1 MFNIRHYITK
11 GDGNFFRVLEPTT
24 EQGKN
29 DSNNA
34 VNQERQE
41 QQQEQQQEQEQEKQQ
56 EQESKEDADNKETD
70 VVVVTPEITRQ
81 ILVDKCGEHDWLY
94 ADWNV
99 RDILPSP
106 MRLVMFRPSMCQ
118 LCGIVDDSIQ
128 HDQFYSGYVY
138 EHTGFN
144 YCYNCKDKFFSAL
157 KARAEPIW
165 ELLQCETLRDF
176 WGPRTRR
183 DPITN
188 GRMYSG
194 KYKYEKWRAV
204 SRYASY
210 SVDNT
215 KGLPGVENVLFI
227 YCEMKD
233 TIVGEIT
240 KLISVSDI
248 LKSNYNACKNGFFD
262 PSYDP
267 NDDDPMNTLEL
278 SDDAKIVLSKVQVV
292 QQ

>member
-1 MFNIRHYITK
+1 MFSIQHFLNK
-11 GDGNFFRVLEPTT
+11 EGGDENSYSLFRMLEPT
-24 EQGKN
+24 EHENKN
-29 DSNNA
+29 
-34 VNQERQE
+34 NQEGNE
-41 QQQEQQQEQEQEKQQ
+41 
-56 EQESKEDADNKETD
+56 
-70 VVVVTPEITRQ
+70 VVVVAPEIMRQ
-81 ILVDKCGEHDWLY
+81 ILIDKCSESDDDWLY

-99 RDILPSP
+99 RGILPSP

-118 LCGIVDDSIQ
+118 LCGVVDDSIR
-128 HDQFYSGYVY
+128 HDQFCSGYVY
-138 EHTGFN
+138 ERMGFN

-165 ELLQCETLRDF
+165 ELLQCETLREF

-183 DPITN
+183 DPLTN

-194 KYKYEKWRAV
+194 KYKYEKWKAI
-204 SRYASY
+204 SRCVSY

-215 KGLPGVENVLFI
+215 KGLPGVENVPFI
-227 YCEMKD
+227 YCEMTD
-233 TIVGEIT
+233 SCVGEIT

-248 LKSNYNACKNGFFD
+248 LKSNYNACKNVFFD

-267 NDDDPMNTLEL
+267 NDDDPINTLEL

-292 QQ
+292 Q